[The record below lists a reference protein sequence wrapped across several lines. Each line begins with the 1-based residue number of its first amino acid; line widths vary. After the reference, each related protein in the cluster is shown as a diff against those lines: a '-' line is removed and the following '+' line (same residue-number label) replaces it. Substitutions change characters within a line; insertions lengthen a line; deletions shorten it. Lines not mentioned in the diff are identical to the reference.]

1 MLGLDYSLTTLSLI
15 RQSAVLLLHVL
26 QRAEIYL
33 LSKETILLSRISFTL
48 TLAIKYRFVLQK
60 KKSKPLS
67 HQNYLAGFGFA
78 FSILKMSWVFF
89 LCAEGMWSCSG
100 RVGALAWGHVS
111 VHCTSWC

>member
-78 FSILKMSWVFF
+78 FSILKMSCFF
-89 LCAEGMWSCSG
+89 SFVQRGCGPAQGG
-100 RVGALAWGHVS
+100 WGH
-111 VHCTSWC
+111 WLGDM